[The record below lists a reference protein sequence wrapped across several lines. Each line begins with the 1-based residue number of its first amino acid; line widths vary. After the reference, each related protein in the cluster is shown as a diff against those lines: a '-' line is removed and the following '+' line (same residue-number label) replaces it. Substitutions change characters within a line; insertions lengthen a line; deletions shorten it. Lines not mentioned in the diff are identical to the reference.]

1 MLLDK
6 DVTHAK
12 FTAVR
17 CRWQKS
23 LSRLESEMPEFRQNA
38 DDEIA
43 EYLTISNEAG
53 DEVRRIKPELAGL
66 EEEVMP

>member
-1 MLLDK
+1 
-6 DVTHAK
+6 
-12 FTAVR
+12 
-17 CRWQKS
+17 
-23 LSRLESEMPEFRQNA
+23 MPEFRQNA

>member
-1 MLLDK
+1 
-6 DVTHAK
+6 
-12 FTAVR
+12 
-17 CRWQKS
+17 
-23 LSRLESEMPEFRQNA
+23 MPEFRQNA

-66 EEEVMP
+66 EEEVMPWRSHSRNWWCHCAPMASVLCVQSELWS